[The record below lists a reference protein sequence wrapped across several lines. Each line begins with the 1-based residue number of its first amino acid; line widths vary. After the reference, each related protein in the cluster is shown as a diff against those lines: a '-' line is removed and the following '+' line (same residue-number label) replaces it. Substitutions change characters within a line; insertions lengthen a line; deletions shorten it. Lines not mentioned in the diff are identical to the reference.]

1 MENDNIEWME
11 ITHGSDS
18 FNRCTDGRK
27 LSIPDLNSMILVTQA
42 EKPII
47 TISGTRDIARNE
59 YNYTRGVKLFQDVQ
73 IISQTRK
80 EAEELDD
87 DVSFILLDVLH

>member
-1 MENDNIEWME
+1 
-11 ITHGSDS
+11 
-18 FNRCTDGRK
+18 
-27 LSIPDLNSMILVTQA
+27 MILVTQA

-47 TISGTRDIARNE
+47 TVSGTRDIARNE

-87 DVSFILLDVLH
+87 DVSLKLLKILNWMAGVFSERDHH

>member
-1 MENDNIEWME
+1 MENDNSEWME
-11 ITHGSDS
+11 ISHGSDS

-87 DVSFILLDVLH
+87 DVSFILLDALH

>member
-1 MENDNIEWME
+1 MKI
-11 ITHGSDS
+11 IHGSYS

-87 DVSFILLDVLH
+87 DVSFKLVDVLH

>member
-1 MENDNIEWME
+1 MENDNSEWME